1 MSVLFAKFR
10 SEIFGMIGV
19 LAVCGVGALIVAWL
33 HIQRQDDQISTQATQ
48 ITALADANKGWV
60 IYMKRRD
67 QLRDAEQRNT
77 LLLQDKLTLIEGQ
90 NAANAAQLQKLR
102 DENAEVREYL
112 SRPIPADLR
121 RLLDKK

>member
-1 MSVLFAKFR
+1 MSALFAKFR

-19 LAVCGVGALIVAWL
+19 LAVCGVGALIIAWL

>member
-19 LAVCGVGALIVAWL
+19 LAVCGVGALIIAWL

>member
-19 LAVCGVGALIVAWL
+19 LAVCGVGALIIAWL

-60 IYMKRRD
+60 VYMKRRD
-67 QLRDAEQRNT
+67 QLRDAEQRST